1 MTLNFDAI
9 NHLLGWSAQ
18 AAAPAAPGGFPPQL
32 IIMFGVIGILFYFLM
47 LRPQKQEQKR
57 REQMLGSIAKGDQVV
72 SAGGIHGIVESV
84 DKEKNVVTVAVAKNV
99 SLVFSRGSIA
109 NVVKKDGK
117 ESAAGGAR

>member
-1 MTLNFDAI
+1 MTVTFDAI
-9 NHLLGWSAQ
+9 NQLLGWSAQ
-18 AAAPAAPGGFPPQL
+18 AAAPSAPGGAPGAFPPQL

-57 REQMLGSIAKGDQVV
+57 REQMLNSIAKGDQVV

-84 DKEKNVVTVAVAKNV
+84 DKEKNVVTVSVAKNV

-109 NVVKKDGK
+109 SVVKKDGK
-117 ESAAGGAR
+117 E